1 MAAPWISSS
10 KPAAAVHGVGRVV
23 RVGFAALAVA
33 ALCAGVASAQI
44 HQTKTHAAASA
55 SAWVGT
61 WKTTWGTLTF
71 AQKGFKVSGTFTTGK
86 GKITG
91 SVASTKVS
99 GVWSK
104 SPTYKGTDAGS
115 LLLTLS
121 ADSKT
126 FTGQYKTTGSTKWTG
141 KITGT
146 FVSGP
151 VNMSWNGTWVT
162 TRGSVVFNQFTT
174 NAVTGSYVPNDGRI
188 DATANAFSLNGN
200 WSQGPS
206 YSGPDDAGLLQFTL
220 SKDGRTFTGTYGKE
234 TSSTSKPWSGVRIGP
249 AE

>member
-1 MAAPWISSS
+1 MAAPWNPSS
-10 KPAAAVHGVGRVV
+10 KPAAASHGLRRVV
-23 RVGFAALAVA
+23 RVGLVALTVA
-33 ALCAGVASAQI
+33 ALGAGVASAQI
-44 HQTKTHAAASA
+44 HQSKTHAASA

-71 AQKGFKVSGTFTTGK
+71 TQKGFKVTGTFTTGT

-91 SVASTKVS
+91 SVASTKLS

-104 SPTYKGTDAGS
+104 APSYKGTDAGS

-121 ADSKT
+121 ADSKS
-126 FTGQYKTTGSTKWTG
+126 FTGQYKATGATAWAG

-146 FVSGP
+146 FASGP
-151 VNMSWNGTWVT
+151 VNLSWNGTWAT
-162 TRGSVVFNQFTT
+162 SHGTIVFNQFTT
-174 NAVTGSYVPNDGRI
+174 NAVTGAYTPKEGRI
-188 DATANAFSLNGN
+188 DATANEYSLNGN
-200 WSQGPS
+200 WSEEPS
-206 YSGPDDAGLLQFTL
+206 YSGPSDAGLLQFTL

-234 TSSTSKPWSGVRIGP
+234 TASTGKSWTGVRIGP